1 MEQKTTILIAID
13 GSPAARSAVLA
24 AVDLAAA
31 LHATPTFLHASSPLA
46 EQLYAEFPLDGPPLD
61 ELLVRDSVL
70 ADAVDRAR
78 EAGVEAEAELIADP
92 GHSADLAATIAGIAS
107 GSAAS
112 MIVVGSRGR
121 SSVSGAVLGSV
132 SHNLIK
138 YATIPIL
145 IVHAAAEDEAAVAG
159 DMTP

>member
-1 MEQKTTILIAID
+1 VEQKTILIASD
-13 GSPAARSAVLA
+13 GSPAARSAVLV
-24 AVDLAAA
+24 AVELAAA
-31 LHATPTFLHASSPLA
+31 LHARPKFLHASSPLA
-46 EQLYAEFPLDGPPLD
+46 EELYAEYPLDGPPLD

-78 EAGVEAEAELIADP
+78 EAGVEAEAELIANP
-92 GHSADLAATIAGIAS
+92 GHSADLAATIAGIAL

-112 MIVVGSRGR
+112 LIVVGSRGR
-121 SSVSGAVLGSV
+121 SSASGAVLGSV

-145 IVHAAAEDEAAVAG
+145 VVHAAVEGEAAVSG
-159 DMTP
+159 EMTP

>member
-1 MEQKTTILIAID
+1 MEQKTILIATD
-13 GSPAARSAVLA
+13 GSPAARSAVLV
-24 AVDLAAA
+24 AVELAAA
-31 LHATPTFLHASSPLA
+31 LQARPMFLHASSPLA
-46 EQLYAEFPLDGPPLD
+46 EALYAEYPLAGPPLD

-78 EAGVEAEAELIADP
+78 EAGLEAEAELIADT
-92 GHSADLAATIAGIAS
+92 GHSADLASTIAGIAL

-138 YATIPIL
+138 YATLPIL
-145 IVHAAAEDEAAVAG
+145 VVHAAVEDEAAVAG
-159 DMTP
+159 DLTP